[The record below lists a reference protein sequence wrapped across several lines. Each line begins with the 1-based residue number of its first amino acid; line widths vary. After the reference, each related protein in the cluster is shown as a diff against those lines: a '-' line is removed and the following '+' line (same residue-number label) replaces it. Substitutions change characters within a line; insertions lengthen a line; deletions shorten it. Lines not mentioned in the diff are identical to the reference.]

1 MMEIFSEIYGKYY
14 RIMSRLLKNGTQ
26 TAAQMHDT
34 IHKSGFGETELY
46 FEPSIRE
53 ESWPLFRKNS
63 SGDYEPIVKT
73 GQTLP
78 PTLLE
83 KAWLKAVL
91 EDEKAKLF
99 LSPDEIVAAKE
110 KLSDVAPLFNGNNII
125 NFDQFDI
132 GDDYESHTIQRHFS
146 LLLEAMNRKKAV
158 RLNYL
163 SARGKEIDGLFI
175 PCKFEYSPK
184 NDRFRLL
191 AVELDNDCYK
201 GYSVLNLG
209 RIQNIELIDMELQED
224 YQQYFLSKR
233 NKGEKIID
241 IELYDE
247 RNAMERF
254 MVEFS
259 NYQKEAVYDK
269 ERDILK
275 VKLYID
281 GLDATE
287 VLIKL
292 LGFGPVLKVL
302 GPSDF
307 VELIKERLRKQ
318 QSLSQN

>member
-1 MMEIFSEIYGKYY
+1 MEIFSEIYGKYY

-26 TAAQMHDT
+26 SSTQMLET

-53 ESWPLFRKNS
+53 KTWPLFRKNS
-63 SGDYEPIVKT
+63 SGDYEPIVKN

-91 EDEKAKLF
+91 EDERAQLF
-99 LSPDEIVAAKE
+99 LSSEEMDMAKE
-110 KLSDVAPLFNGNNII
+110 KLPLFDCKNIV
-125 NFDQFDI
+125 NFDQFEI
-132 GDDYESHTIQRHFS
+132 GDNYSSIAVQKHFS
-146 LLLEAMNRKKAV
+146 LLLEAMNGQRAV
-158 RLNYL
+158 HLKYL
-163 SARGKEIDGLFI
+163 SARGKEMEGTYI

-191 AVELDNDCYK
+191 AIEFDENGNS

-209 RIQNIELIDMELQED
+209 RIQNVELADHVDQDSYQE
-224 YQQYFLSKR
+224 YFLRKH

-241 IELYDE
+241 IELSDE

-259 NYQKEAVYDK
+259 NYKKEAAYDK

-275 VKLYID
+275 VKLFID

-302 GPSDF
+302 GPDDF
-307 VELIKERLRKQ
+307 LELIKERLRKQ
-318 QSLSQN
+318 QALSQH